1 MRGEQLLLTYM
12 EKMSDTVNSIDGI
25 EEAFAPV
32 AEAYQIAQLRGYF
45 SVEPILAEGKDED
58 GEVVLFQSGD
68 SVENGPVYNRRY
80 PVKEKGEIVFSL
92 CRKSKSPVFTGE
104 EKAQLNPFLDYLFVH
119 FDRFRLSHT
128 LKEMGMTD
136 ISTGLPNTRGF
147 ARYAQELIRTKEIVQ
162 YNGFFFNL
170 SHFSLVNKRFGGKES
185 DLILARYAKIVRE
198 FLHDGECVARLGGDN
213 FMALI
218 RKERTQE
225 FLHFLSGVK
234 MYGVIR
240 EQEYTVIISAIA
252 GVCDIDET
260 MKDSGSIIDNCAVAL
275 HSARYIEKKAYV
287 FASEKIKEAIY
298 AEKKCMTDFDRAIRC
313 REFLPYY
320 QPKVNTDDFSMVGAE
335 ALVRWNR
342 NGKIIYPSEFVP
354 VYERSGIICQL
365 DFYVF
370 EQVCK
375 DIRGWLDA
383 GIEPVRISMNFSRK
397 HLSNPDL
404 ADDIIEIL
412 QKYNVDSRYIEIEL
426 TETVDAEETEEIVHF
441 MNEMKKRNISMAVDD
456 FGTGYSSLNLL
467 RFFPVD
473 VLKIDKTFIDTRGE
487 NDRIVLSNI
496 IRMANQL
503 RMDVVAEGVETCSQM
518 EYLREMNC
526 KVIQGFLFDRPMP
539 KEAFERKLVEG
550 KYEKIDL

>member
-1 MRGEQLLLTYM
+1 MKGEKLLLTYM
-12 EKMSDTVNSIDGI
+12 KKMSDTVNSIEGI

-32 AEAYQIAQLRGYF
+32 AEAYQIAQLCGYF
-45 SVEPILAEGKDED
+45 SVDPILAGGKDED

-80 PVKEKGEIVFSL
+80 PVEEKGEIVFSL
-92 CRKSKSPVFTGE
+92 CRKSKGSVFTGE

-128 LKEMGMTD
+128 IREMGMTD

-147 ARYAQELIRTKEIVQ
+147 TRYAQELIQTKEIVQ
-162 YNGFFFNL
+162 YNGVFFNL

-185 DLILARYAKIVRE
+185 DLILARYSKTVRE
-198 FLHDGECVARLGGDN
+198 FLGDGECVARLGGDN

-218 RKERTQE
+218 RKERTQD
-225 FLHFLSGVK
+225 FLQFLSGVK
-234 MYGVIR
+234 TYGVIR
-240 EQEYTVIISAIA
+240 GQEYTVIISAIA
-252 GVCDIDET
+252 GVCDIDEGV
-260 MKDSGSIIDNCAVAL
+260 KDGGSIIDNCAVAL
-275 HSARYIEKKAYV
+275 HFARYIEKKAYV

-298 AEKKCMTDFDRAIRC
+298 AEKKCVTDFDRALRC
-313 REFLPYY
+313 REFFPYY
-320 QPKVNTDDFSMVGAE
+320 QPKVNSDSFSIVGAE

-342 NGKIIYPSEFVP
+342 DGKIVYPSDFVP
-354 VYERSGIICQL
+354 IYEQNGIICQL
-365 DFYVF
+365 DFYMLD
-370 EQVCK
+370 QVCR

-404 ADDIIEIL
+404 ADDIMKVL
-412 QKYNVDSRYIEIEL
+412 KTYNVDSKYIEIEL
-426 TETVDAEETEEIVHF
+426 TETVDAEEMEEVVHF
-441 MNEMKKRNISMAVDD
+441 MKEMRKQNISMAVDD

-473 VLKIDKTFIDTRGE
+473 VLKIDKTFIETRGE

-496 IRMANQL
+496 IQMANQL
-503 RMDVVAEGVETCSQM
+503 RMDVVAEGVETCDQM
-518 EYLREMNC
+518 EYLREMDC
-526 KVIQGFLFDRPMP
+526 KVIQGYLFDRPMP
-539 KEAFERKLVEG
+539 REQFEAKLVAG
-550 KYEKIDL
+550 TYEKRDL